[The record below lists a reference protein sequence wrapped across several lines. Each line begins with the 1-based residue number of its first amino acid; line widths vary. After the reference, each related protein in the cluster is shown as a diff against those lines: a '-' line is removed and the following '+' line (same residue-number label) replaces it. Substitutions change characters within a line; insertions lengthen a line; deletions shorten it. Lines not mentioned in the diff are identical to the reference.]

1 MLHVVLCAK
10 YGDVIMYHG
19 VGEEWLLSRK
29 GGGGGGCLRADHG
42 MGAAV
47 LEYSAS
53 R

>member
-1 MLHVVLCAK
+1 
-10 YGDVIMYHG
+10 MYHG

-29 GGGGGGCLRADHG
+29 GGGGGCLRADHG